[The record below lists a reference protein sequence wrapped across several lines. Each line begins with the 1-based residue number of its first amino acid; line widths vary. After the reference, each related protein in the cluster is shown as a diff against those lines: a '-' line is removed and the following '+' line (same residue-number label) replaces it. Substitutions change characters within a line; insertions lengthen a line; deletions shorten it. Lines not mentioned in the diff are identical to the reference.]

1 MTPLESRQEIV
12 ARRGASRVR
21 QRVGRACIFA
31 LSMAMW
37 PIMANS
43 TDLGKV
49 GPTYPI
55 AETDMLKLIEE
66 RLREKEKSGELAKLQ
81 EEAVKRSINSIEN
94 PKPVAG
100 LGKSTKTRTF
110 YHDPSITAQSNITD
124 ATGKIIVAA
133 GTRINPLDYVSMTR
147 HLLFFDGRDK
157 SQVKLAEKLILHYQG
172 KIKPILT
179 GGSYT
184 ELMRQWKTQVYYDQ
198 GGALVRKLGIERVPA
213 LVSQE
218 ERRLRVDEII

>member
-1 MTPLESRQEIV
+1 MMNSRAHFLVLVI
-12 ARRGASRVR
+12 
-21 QRVGRACIFA
+21 
-31 LSMAMW
+31 AML
-37 PIMANS
+37 PMMANS
-43 TDLGKV
+43 ADLGKV

-66 RLREKEKSGELAKLQ
+66 RLREKEKSGELEKLQ
-81 EEAVKRSINSIEN
+81 QEAVKRSLNSVKN

-110 YHDPSITAQSNITD
+110 YYDPSITAQSNITD

-133 GTRINPLDYVSMTR
+133 GTRVNPLDYVSMAR

-157 SQVKLAEKLILHYQG
+157 AQVKLAEKLILHYQG
-172 KIKPILT
+172 KIKPIMT
-179 GGSYT
+179 GGSYI

-198 GGALVRKLGIERVPA
+198 SGVLVRKLGIERVPA

-218 ERRLRVDEII
+218 ERRLRVDEIL

>member
-1 MTPLESRQEIV
+1 MMNSR
-12 ARRGASRVR
+12 AR
-21 QRVGRACIFA
+21 ILA
-31 LSMAMW
+31 LAMAIMAL
-37 PIMANS
+37 PIMAHS
-43 TDLGKV
+43 ADLGKV

-55 AETDMLKLIEE
+55 SETDLLQLIEE
-66 RLREKEKSGELAKLQ
+66 RLREKEKTGELAKLQ
-81 EEAVKRSINSIEN
+81 QEAVKRSLDSVEN

-110 YHDPSITAQSNITD
+110 YYDPSITAQSNITD

-172 KIKPILT
+172 KLKPILV
-179 GGSYT
+179 GGSYI

-198 GGALVRKLGIERVPA
+198 SGALVRKLGIERVPA

-218 ERRLRVDEII
+218 DRRLRVDEII

>member
-1 MTPLESRQEIV
+1 MMNSRAHFLALVIAIFPMT
-12 ARRGASRVR
+12 
-21 QRVGRACIFA
+21 
-31 LSMAMW
+31 
-37 PIMANS
+37 ANS
-43 TDLGKV
+43 ADLGKV

-66 RLREKEKSGELAKLQ
+66 RLREKEKSGELEKLQ
-81 EEAVKRSINSIEN
+81 QEAVKRSLNSVKN

-110 YHDPSITAQSNITD
+110 YYDPSITVQSNITD

-133 GTRINPLDYVSMTR
+133 GTRVNPLDYVSMTR

-179 GGSYT
+179 GGSYI
-184 ELMRQWKTQVYYDQ
+184 ELMRQWKTQIYYDQ
-198 GGALVRKLGIERVPA
+198 SGALVRKLGIERVPA

>member
-1 MTPLESRQEIV
+1 MMNSRAHFLVLVI
-12 ARRGASRVR
+12 
-21 QRVGRACIFA
+21 
-31 LSMAMW
+31 AML
-37 PIMANS
+37 PMMANS
-43 TDLGKV
+43 ADLGKV

-66 RLREKEKSGELAKLQ
+66 RLREKEKSGELEKLQ
-81 EEAVKRSINSIEN
+81 QEAVKRSLNSVNN

-110 YHDPSITAQSNITD
+110 YYDPSITVQSNITD

-133 GTRINPLDYVSMTR
+133 GTLVNPLDYVSMTR

-179 GGSYT
+179 GGPYI

-198 GGALVRKLGIERVPA
+198 SGVLVRKLGIERVPA

-218 ERRLRVDEII
+218 EKRLRVDEII